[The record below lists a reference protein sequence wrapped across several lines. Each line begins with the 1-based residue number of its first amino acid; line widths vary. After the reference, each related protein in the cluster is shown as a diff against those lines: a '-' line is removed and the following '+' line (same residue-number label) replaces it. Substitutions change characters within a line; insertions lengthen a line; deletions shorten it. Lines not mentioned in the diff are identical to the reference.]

1 VQGIPIPVVALLAA
15 SILGTNL
22 TVLEV
27 DREPPVTIAIADA
40 PRTGPDLATTA
51 TDPATSDP
59 TRDRSRSTVDRSA
72 IHAMR
77 LRGQAG
83 AWQAQQAAADLRTRR
98 DAAAADAAAADTGDT
113 DPLARATAE
122 AGHLGGSDQT
132 DGSAPTSASP
142 SRTAPAPRST
152 PEPAATARPSPDP
165 APSPVA
171 EPEPAA
177 TPAPA
182 PSPTASAA
190 PAPAPD
196 PGCDQRCRGERLYE
210 ALHVEAPSN
219 WTVRFEDEHPQYL
232 GLADSRTRTITIHMR
247 ESMPDRVMSWTMYHE
262 VGHSHDFTFLNT
274 AERDRWARSRG
285 YAGRAWFGCNYCSD
299 YETPVGDWAESFAY
313 CHTGWDD
320 QWRSKMGTT
329 PTAGQCDLLH
339 ELRRP

>member
-1 VQGIPIPVVALLAA
+1 VHAIPIPVVALLAA
-15 SILGTNL
+15 SILGANL

-40 PRTGPDLATTA
+40 SRTGPDLATTA
-51 TDPATSDP
+51 SRSPTSGAT
-59 TRDRSRSTVDRSA
+59 RERSRSTAERAA
-72 IHAMR
+72 IHALR

-98 DAAAADAAAADTGDT
+98 DAAAAAS
-113 DPLARATAE
+113 ARTTEE
-122 AGHLGGSDQT
+122 AGHPVGSDEA
-132 DGSAPTSASP
+132 DHRGPTSATP
-142 SRTAPAPRST
+142 SRPAPAPRST
-152 PEPAATARPSPDP
+152 PEPATTGRPSPDP
-165 APSPVA
+165 DPSPA
-171 EPEPAA
+171 SEPEPAA

-182 PSPTASAA
+182 PSPTTSET
-190 PAPAPD
+190 PAD

-210 ALHVEAPSN
+210 ALAVQAPSN

-247 ESMPDRVMSWTMYHE
+247 ESMPDRVMTWTMYHE

-274 AERDRWARSRG
+274 ADRDRWANSRG
-285 YAGRAWFGCNYCSD
+285 YGGRAWFGCNYCTD

-320 QWRSKMGTT
+320 QWRSRMGGT
-329 PTAGQCDLLH
+329 PSGGQCDLLD